1 MPFNRKVIT
10 SLLRAQKKVQPEQIQ
25 STLAL
30 RTPRYNGHPEI
41 RLTAKSQAKINYRRL
56 TEMNS
61 RYYGLSLMRT
71 LTRGPNGVCNKG
83 SKLYLPKRQ
92 KKVGTRLFEMQ

>member
-1 MPFNRKVIT
+1 MPFNKKVIT
-10 SLLRAQKKVQPEQIQ
+10 SSLRAQKKVQPEQIQ

-41 RLTAKSQAKINYRRL
+41 RLRAKSQAKINYRRL

-71 LTRGPNGVCNKG
+71 LTRGPNGVRNKG
-83 SKLYLPKRQ
+83 SITVPSKETKES
-92 KKVGTRLFEMQ
+92 GHTAF